1 MIQYVLS
8 GENNQ
13 AMTSFATMTTNND
26 KKIAIDINNGSN
38 KFIRV
43 NNITDQIYQA
53 LIGKDLEN
61 QTLIITNLNYGTMPT
76 HTMQRLI
83 GRIIVTVNTINEKA
97 NKQIINSIIWIGTRQ
112 TLIHLVNESLIY
124 NLMDRTIPLNNFKI
138 TVSNNMN
145 QHFKKPDDDFDI
157 YEIMINQ
164 QPA

>member
-13 AMTSFATMTTNND
+13 NMTSFATMATNND
-26 KKIAIDINNGSN
+26 KKITIDINNGSN
-38 KFIRV
+38 KFIRI

-83 GRIIVTVNTINEKA
+83 GRIMMTVNTINEKA

-138 TVSNNMN
+138 TVSTNMN
-145 QHFKKPDDDFDI
+145 QHFKKRDDDFDI